1 MIHRLH
7 FRALG
12 TDILVCV
19 DNGADQAP
27 SALAEVPRWFAG
39 WEQTLSRFRADSEL
53 SRLNQTVDQ
62 PVRVSDVLW
71 DVFQSSRDAAQLTEG
86 LVTPT
91 VLDAML
97 GAGYDRDFAL
107 MNGGGAGSHA
117 GLPLRVGSD
126 LRIRPL
132 SYVRFDEMEHTITL
146 PAGVHLDFGGIAKGW
161 IAHQTAE
168 RLKAFGATLVNCG
181 GDIAISG
188 SLLNGEPWEIG
199 VYRPFDRE
207 GDYAETLYFD
217 AACGVASSATDRRR
231 WMQGDQTR
239 HHIID
244 PRTGLPAETDV
255 VHATVVAA
263 NAVEAEAAAK
273 SVLIRGS
280 WDGLGWLES
289 HPELAGLVIL
299 ENGEILYSQRM
310 MEYL

>member
-1 MIHRLH
+1 MIHRLN

-27 SALAEVPRWFAG
+27 AALDDVPRWFAD

-53 SRLNQTVDQ
+53 ARLNLTVDQ
-62 PVRVSDVLW
+62 PVRVSDALW
-71 DVFQSSRDAAQLTEG
+71 DVFQSALRAERDTDG

-91 VLDAML
+91 IADAVIS
-97 GAGYDRDFAL
+97 AGYDRDFAL
-107 MNGGGAGSHA
+107 LQNGVQSRETLDSVTATVPALDNVTWDESA
-117 GLPLRVGSD
+117 RTIL
-126 LRIRPL
+126 L
-132 SYVRFDEMEHTITL
+132 S
-146 PAGVHLDFGGIAKGW
+146 AGVRLDFGGIAKGW
-161 IAHQTAE
+161 IAQQTAE
-168 RLKAFGATLVNCG
+168 RLKVHGAALATLVNCG

-188 SLLNGEPWEIG
+188 PLLNGEPWEIG

-231 WMQGDQTR
+231 WMQGERAR

-244 PRTGLPAETDV
+244 PRTGQPAETDV

-289 HPELAGLVIL
+289 RPELAGLVIL
-299 ENGEILYSQRM
+299 ENGEILYSQRI

>member
-1 MIHRLH
+1 MIHRLN

-27 SALAEVPRWFAG
+27 AALDDVPRWFAD

-53 SRLNQTVDQ
+53 SRLNQMVDQ
-62 PVRVSDVLW
+62 PIRVSDVLW

-97 GAGYDRDFAL
+97 GAGYDRDFASL
-107 MNGGGAGSHA
+107 ALQQSAALAMRERVSPLDAVIFDA
-117 GLPLRVGSD
+117 AAQTIQLPV
-126 LRIRPL
+126 
-132 SYVRFDEMEHTITL
+132 
-146 PAGVHLDFGGIAKGW
+146 GVHLDFGGIAKGW

-188 SLLNGEPWEIG
+188 ALLNGEPWEIG

-231 WMQGDQTR
+231 WMQGGQTR

-289 HPELAGLVIL
+289 RPELAGLVIL

>member
-1 MIHRLH
+1 MIHRLN

-27 SALAEVPRWFAG
+27 AALDEVPRWFAG

-53 SRLNQTVDQ
+53 SRLNLTVDQ

-71 DVFQSSRDAAQLTEG
+71 DVFQSARDAAQFTDG

-97 GAGYDRDFAL
+97 GAGYDRDFA
-107 MNGGGAGSHA
+107 S
-117 GLPLRVGSD
+117 LPRQQSAALSTRERVS
-126 LRIRPL
+126 PL
-132 SYVRFDEMEHTITL
+132 DSVIVDAAAHTIQL
-146 PAGVHLDFGGIAKGW
+146 PVGVHLDFGGIAKGW
-161 IAHQTAE
+161 IAHQTVE
-168 RLKAFGATLVNCG
+168 RLKMHGSALVNCG

-231 WMQGDQTR
+231 WMQGDQAR

-289 HPELAGLVIL
+289 HPALAGLVIL

>member
-1 MIHRLH
+1 MIHRLK

-19 DNGADQAP
+19 DNGVDQAP
-27 SALAEVPRWFAG
+27 VALEEVPRWFAD

-53 SRLNQTVDQ
+53 SRLNQMFDQ
-62 PVRVSDVLW
+62 PVCVSDVLW
-71 DVFQSSRDAAQLTEG
+71 DVFQSAREAAQLTDG

-97 GAGYDRDFAL
+97 GAGYDRDFA
-107 MNGGGAGSHA
+107 S
-117 GLPLRVGSD
+117 LPRQQSPALAMREKVSSLD
-126 LRIRPL
+126 SVI
-132 SYVRFDEMEHTITL
+132 FDAAAQTIQL
-146 PAGVHLDFGGIAKGW
+146 LAGVHLDFGGIAKGW
-161 IAHQTAE
+161 IAQQTAE
-168 RLKAFGATLVNCG
+168 RLKAHGSALVNCG
-181 GDIAISG
+181 GDIAVSG
-188 SLLNGEPWEIG
+188 ALLNGEPWEIG

-217 AACGVASSATDRRR
+217 HACGVASSATDRRR
-231 WMQGDQTR
+231 WMQGDQAR

-255 VHATVVAA
+255 IHATVVAA

-280 WDGLGWLES
+280 WDGLGWLEAR
-289 HPELAGLVIL
+289 PELAGLVIL

-310 MEYL
+310 MDYL